1 MYDESY
7 WEMNES
13 LRVCPDNTAVVF
25 KSTAAP
31 IIYVIKEIRNLGFF
45 CLVSPVRFSNQGLE
59 LHSRIHRAQV
69 YNYYV
74 IQSDINIF

>member
-45 CLVSPVRFSNQGLE
+45 LSCVTS
-59 LHSRIHRAQV
+59 QV
-69 YNYYV
+69 
-74 IQSDINIF
+74 